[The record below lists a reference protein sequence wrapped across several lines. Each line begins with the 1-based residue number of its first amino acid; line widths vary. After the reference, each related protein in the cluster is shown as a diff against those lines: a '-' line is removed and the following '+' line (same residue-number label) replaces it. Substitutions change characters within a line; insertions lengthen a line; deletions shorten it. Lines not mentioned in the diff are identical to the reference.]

1 MSRGLASV
9 LCCWLSLI
17 LSSAAQ
23 ADVSSPPKL
32 RHAVFHMPPWSMQEN
47 EQFVGAH
54 IEIIRELASRLSTEL
69 EWIDCPIDRCQVL
82 LEAGEADIVIGLRP
96 TNIRERYL
104 RYLNPPFLQRG
115 YPKVFYLRRESD
127 HALNH
132 YQDLYRYRIGV
143 VRGSKL
149 FDQFDQDRKLQI
161 DYAEDVE
168 SNFRKLLLGR
178 IDVVAVPEGRGEY
191 ALRLLNIRDQVQKAG
206 FRVNDD
212 TPRRIAISQRSPWH
226 EHLSL
231 LEKTLAEMVREK
243 RIERIIEQ
251 HYLQPYGIARD
262 AISLR

>member
-1 MSRGLASV
+1 MSRLLAS
-9 LCCWLSLI
+9 LHCCWLLLI
-17 LSSAAQ
+17 FSSAAL
-23 ADVSSPPKL
+23 ADVSPPKKL
-32 RHAVFHMPPWSMQEN
+32 RHAVFHMPPWSMREN
-47 EQFVGAH
+47 EQFIGAH
-54 IEIIRELASRLSTEL
+54 IEIIRELATRLNTEL
-69 EWIDCPIDRCQVL
+69 EWVDCPIDRCQVL
-82 LEAGEADIVIGLRP
+82 LEAGEADIVMGLRP
-96 TNIRERYL
+96 TDIRERYL

-115 YPKVFYLRRESD
+115 YPKVFYLRRD
-127 HALNH
+127 DGHVLNQ

-168 SNFRKLLLGR
+168 NNFRKLLLGR
-178 IDVVAVPEGRGEY
+178 VDVVAVPEGRGEY
-191 ALRLLNIRDQVQKAG
+191 ALRSLNIRDQVQKAG
-206 FRVNDD
+206 FRVQDD
-212 TPRRIAISQRSPWH
+212 TPRRIAIAQRSPWH
-226 EHLSL
+226 EHISL